1 MKILKVCSC
10 GFLSFMGV
18 LVMLLGIT
26 GELSYFKYSPDV
38 PFYLGIL
45 LLTLASIIGFSM
57 KSPDESQEPW
67 P

>member
-1 MKILKVCSC
+1 
-10 GFLSFMGV
+10 MGV

-38 PFYLGIL
+38 PFYLGVL